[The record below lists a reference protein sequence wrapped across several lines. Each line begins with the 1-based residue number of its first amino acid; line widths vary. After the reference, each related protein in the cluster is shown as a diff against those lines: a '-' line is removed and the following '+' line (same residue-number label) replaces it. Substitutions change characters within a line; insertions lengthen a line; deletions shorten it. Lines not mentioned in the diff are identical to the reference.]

1 MAPSNKTKNITR
13 WVKRHQFKHLCK
25 CGCGEFIPIK
35 RAHAKPSVGIPQY
48 IKGHNLRPKLS
59 PEEVEAEV
67 KESAWDKLSPEEQ
80 ERRLGQLKSF
90 KKGSKNPA
98 WKGGR
103 RVDENGY
110 VRLLLP
116 DHPFAKDGY
125 IAEHR
130 LNVEKRTRKYHPN
143 HPLLVEVGGVKY
155 LDQKSIVHHI
165 DEVKTNNDAGNGPD
179 EIGNLMLLP
188 NQAAHSFI
196 HHSPLPMEE
205 RLRRIS
211 LGIYHSK
218 QIDEE

>member
-1 MAPSNKTKNITR
+1 MARGNKTKNITR
-13 WVKRHQFKHLCK
+13 WVRRHQLKHLCG
-25 CGCGEFIPIK
+25 CGCGEFIPIT
-35 RAHAKPSVGIPQY
+35 RAHAKPSVGIPKY
-48 IKGHNLRPKLS
+48 IKGHNLRPKLP
-59 PEEVEAEV
+59 PEEVEAEQ

-80 ERRLGQLKSF
+80 KRRVSQLKSF
-90 KKGSKNPA
+90 EKGDKNPS

-103 RVDENGY
+103 RIDENGY
-110 VRLLLP
+110 VRLLMP

-130 LNVEKRTRKYHPN
+130 LHVELRTRKYHPN
-143 HPLLVEVGGVKY
+143 HPLLVEVNGIKY
-155 LDQKSIVHHI
+155 LNQKSVVHHI
-165 DEVKTNNDAGNGPD
+165 DEVKSNNNAGTGPND
-179 EIGNLMLLP
+179 IGNLMLLA

>member
-1 MAPSNKTKNITR
+1 MAGNKIKDITR
-13 WVKRHQFKHLCK
+13 WVRRHQFKHLCG
-25 CGCGEFIPIK
+25 CGCGEFIPIT
-35 RAHAKPSVGIPQY
+35 RAHAKPSVGIPKY

-59 PEEVEAEV
+59 PEEVEEE

-80 ERRLGQLKSF
+80 ERRLGQLTSF
-90 KKGSKNPA
+90 KKREKNPS

-103 RVDENGY
+103 RIDENGY
-110 VRLLLP
+110 VRLLMP

-125 IAEHR
+125 VAEHR
-130 LNVEKRTRKYHPN
+130 FKVEERTRKYHPN
-143 HPLLVEVGGVKY
+143 HPLLVDVDGKKY
-155 LDQKSIVHHI
+155 LDPQSVVHHI
-165 DEVKTNNDAGNGPD
+165 DEVKTNNDVGNGPN

-205 RLRRIS
+205 RLRRID

-218 QIDEE
+218 QLDEE

>member
-1 MAPSNKTKNITR
+1 MVRGNKTKNITR
-13 WVKRHQFKHLCK
+13 WVRRHQFKHLCG
-25 CGCGEFIPIK
+25 CGCGEFIPIT
-35 RAHAKPSVGIPQY
+35 RAHAKPSVGIPKY
-48 IKGHNLRPKLS
+48 IKGHNLRPKLP
-59 PEEVEAEV
+59 PEEVEAAQ

-80 ERRLGQLKSF
+80 ERRVSQLKSF
-90 KKGSKNPA
+90 KKGDKNPS

-103 RVDENGY
+103 RIDENGY
-110 VRLLLP
+110 VRLLMP

-130 LNVEKRTRKYHPN
+130 LNVELRTRKYHPN
-143 HPLLVEVGGVKY
+143 HPLLVEVDGVKY
-155 LDQKSIVHHI
+155 LDQKSVVHHI
-165 DEVKTNNDAGNGPD
+165 DEVKSNNDAGTGPND
-179 EIGNLMLLP
+179 IGNLMLLV

>member
-1 MAPSNKTKNITR
+1 MAKSKRSKSIDR
-13 WVKRHQFKHLCK
+13 WVQRNRNKHLCG
-25 CGCGEFIPIK
+25 CGCGEFIEV
-35 RAHAKPSVGIPQY
+35 RRSHAKPNCSIPKY
-48 IKGHNLRPKLS
+48 IKGHNLRPKLP
-59 PEEVEAEV
+59 PEEVEAAQ

-80 ERRLGQLKSF
+80 ERRVSQLTSF
-90 KKGSKNPA
+90 KKGDQNPS

-103 RVDENGY
+103 RIDENGY
-110 VRLLLP
+110 VRLLMP

-130 LNVEKRTRKYHPN
+130 LNVEVRTRTHYPN
-143 HPLLVEVGGVKY
+143 HPLLVEVNGVKY
-155 LDQKSIVHHI
+155 LDQKSVVHHV
-165 DEVKTNNDAGNGPD
+165 DEVKSNNDAGNGPGD
-179 EIGNLMLLP
+179 IGNLMLLA

-218 QIDEE
+218 QLDEE